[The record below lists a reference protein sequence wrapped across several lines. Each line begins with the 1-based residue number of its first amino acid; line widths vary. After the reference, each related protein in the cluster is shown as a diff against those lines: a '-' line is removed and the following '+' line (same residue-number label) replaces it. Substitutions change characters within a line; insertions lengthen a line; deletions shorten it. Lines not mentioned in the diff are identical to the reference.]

1 MNYSFFDFL
10 QLIGSLGIFIFGMKI
25 FSEGLQKIAGNRLKG
40 ILSGMTRTRLT
51 GVVTGFATT
60 AITQSSTTTTVMAV
74 TFVNAG
80 LLTFVQSTGVIM
92 GANIGTTI
100 TAWMV
105 ALFGFKFKI
114 TTIAVAVIGVFFA
127 FLFSKN
133 NRLRNIAEAMVGF
146 GILFIGLDFIKG
158 AVPDINSNPQIF
170 AFLDAFTN
178 YGYWSLILFVL
189 VGTVLTLLT
198 QSSSAATAI
207 TLVMVFEGWISFPI
221 AAAMILGENI
231 GTTVTANIAALVGNV
246 HAKRAARFHFFF
258 NVVGVLWM
266 MALIYP
272 VLHAIDFTVQYFTEN
287 PVSLMA
293 GSPESRANATLGLSL
308 FHTSFNVLNVIIL
321 FAFIPYL
328 VRFVEYIQPDRGG
341 KDEEFHLQYIS
352 AGVMTSPGLAIT
364 QAQKEIQQF
373 AAVIDKMH
381 DSVTELLFD
390 PTADKP
396 KLIEKVRKYEDA
408 TDVLEIE
415 ISDYLVRVSEH
426 TNLEHWMTERIRF
439 MQTAINDMERVA
451 DIYYQVAKLCERMV
465 ETESVWPEAAT
476 AEMQQMM
483 QALKAAITTMQ
494 DNVARDPAAVS
505 MKDAL
510 LREDAIDKYRDQF
523 RDNHYLRLE
532 QGDYAP
538 RAGVIFIDM
547 LNRLERIGDHIL
559 NVNESASGR
568 RLKALRIEGAAPLK
582 S

>member
-1 MNYSFFDFL
+1 MTYTFFDFL
-10 QLIGSLGIFIFGMKI
+10 QLVGSLGIFIFGMKI

-40 ILSGMTRTRLT
+40 ILSGMTRNRLT
-51 GVVTGFATT
+51 GVLTGFATT

-114 TTIAVAVIGVFFA
+114 TSIAVAVIGVFFA

-133 NRLRNIAEAMVGF
+133 TRLRNIAEAMVGF

-158 AVPDINSNPQIF
+158 AVPDINSNPAIF
-170 AFLDAFTN
+170 AFLDGFTQ
-178 YGYWSLILFVL
+178 YGYFSLLLFVL

-258 NVVGVLWM
+258 NVIGVLWM
-266 MALIYP
+266 LALIYP
-272 VLHAIDFTVQYFTEN
+272 ALHLIDYTMQYFTGSSAS
-287 PVSLMA
+287 VMA
-293 GSPESRANATLGLSL
+293 GGADTRDTAALGLSL
-308 FHTSFNVLNVIIL
+308 FHTSFNVLNVVFL

-341 KDEEFHLQYIS
+341 KDEEFHLRHIS
-352 AGVMTSPGLAIT
+352 AGVMTSPGLSIT
-364 QAQKEIQQF
+364 QAQKEIQHF
-373 AAVIDKMH
+373 AEVIDKMH

-390 PTADKP
+390 PTADKTA
-396 KLIEKVRKYEDA
+396 LVDKVRKYEDA

-415 ISDYLVRVSEH
+415 ISDYLVGVSEH

-451 DIYYQVAKLCERMV
+451 DIYYQVAKLVERMA
-465 ETESVWPEAAT
+465 ETQSVWPEPAT

-483 QALKAAITTMQ
+483 LALKAAIATMKL
-494 DNVARDPAAVS
+494 NTAKEPGAVS
-505 MKDAL
+505 MKEAL
-510 LREDAIDKYRDQF
+510 VREDHIDKLRDEY
-523 RDNHYLRLE
+523 RDNHYKRLE
-532 QGDYAP
+532 SGDYAP

-568 RLKALRIEGAAPLK
+568 RLKALRVDGTNVAK
-582 S
+582 Q

>member
-1 MNYSFFDFL
+1 MTYTFFDFL
-10 QLIGSLGIFIFGMKI
+10 QLVGSLGIFIFGMKI

-40 ILSGMTRTRLT
+40 ILSGMTRNRLT
-51 GVVTGFATT
+51 GVLTGFATT

-114 TTIAVAVIGVFFA
+114 TSIAVAVIGVFFA

-133 NRLRNIAEAMVGF
+133 TRLRNIAEAMVGF

-158 AVPDINSNPQIF
+158 AVPDINSNPAIF
-170 AFLDAFTN
+170 AFLDGFTQ
-178 YGYWSLILFVL
+178 YGYFSLLLFVL

-258 NVVGVLWM
+258 NVIGVLWM
-266 MALIYP
+266 LALIYP
-272 VLHAIDFTVQYFTEN
+272 ALHLIDYTMQYFTGSSAS
-287 PVSLMA
+287 VMA
-293 GSPESRANATLGLSL
+293 GGADTRDTAALGLSL
-308 FHTSFNVLNVIIL
+308 FHTSFNVLNVVFL

-341 KDEEFHLQYIS
+341 KDEEFHLRHIS
-352 AGVMTSPGLAIT
+352 AGVMTSPGLSIT
-364 QAQKEIQQF
+364 QAQKEIQHF
-373 AAVIDKMH
+373 AEVIDKMH

-390 PTADKP
+390 PTADKAA
-396 KLIEKVRKYEDA
+396 LVDKVRKYEDA

-415 ISDYLVRVSEH
+415 ISDYLVGVSEH

-451 DIYYQVAKLCERMV
+451 DIYYQVAKLVERMA
-465 ETESVWPEAAT
+465 ETQSVWPDPAT

-483 QALKAAITTMQ
+483 LALKAAIATMKL
-494 DNVARDPAAVS
+494 NTAKEPGAVS
-505 MKDAL
+505 MKEAL
-510 LREDAIDKYRDQF
+510 VREDHIDKLRDEY
-523 RDNHYLRLE
+523 RDNHYKRLE
-532 QGDYAP
+532 SGDYAP

-568 RLKALRIEGAAPLK
+568 RLKALRVDGTNVAK
-582 S
+582 Q

>member
-1 MNYSFFDFL
+1 MTYTFFDFL
-10 QLIGSLGIFIFGMKI
+10 QLVGSLGIFIFGMKI

-40 ILSGMTRTRLT
+40 ILSGMTRNRLT
-51 GVVTGFATT
+51 GVLTGFATT

-114 TTIAVAVIGVFFA
+114 TSIAVAVIGVFFA

-133 NRLRNIAEAMVGF
+133 TRLRNIAEAMVGF

-158 AVPDINSNPQIF
+158 AVPDINSNPAIF
-170 AFLDAFTN
+170 AFLDGFTQ
-178 YGYWSLILFVL
+178 YGYFSLLLFVL

-258 NVVGVLWM
+258 NVIGVLWM
-266 MALIYP
+266 LALIYP
-272 VLHAIDFTVQYFTEN
+272 ALHLIDYTMQYFTGSSAS
-287 PVSLMA
+287 VMA
-293 GSPESRANATLGLSL
+293 GGADTRDTAALGLSL
-308 FHTSFNVLNVIIL
+308 FHTSFNVLNVVFL

-341 KDEEFHLQYIS
+341 KDEEFHLRHIS
-352 AGVMTSPGLAIT
+352 AGVMTSPGLSIT
-364 QAQKEIQQF
+364 QAQKEIQHF
-373 AAVIDKMH
+373 AEVIDKMH

-390 PTADKP
+390 PTADKTA
-396 KLIEKVRKYEDA
+396 LVDKVRKYEDA

-415 ISDYLVRVSEH
+415 ISDYLVGVSEH

-451 DIYYQVAKLCERMV
+451 DIYYQVAKLVERMA
-465 ETESVWPEAAT
+465 ETQSVWPEPAT

-483 QALKAAITTMQ
+483 LALKAAIATMKL
-494 DNVARDPAAVS
+494 NTAKEPGAVS
-505 MKDAL
+505 MKEAL
-510 LREDAIDKYRDQF
+510 VREDHIDKLRDEY
-523 RDNHYLRLE
+523 RDNHYKRLE
-532 QGDYAP
+532 SGDYAP

-568 RLKALRIEGAAPLK
+568 RLKALRVDGANVAK
-582 S
+582 Q

>member
-158 AVPDINSNPQIF
+158 AVPDLNSNPQIF

-178 YGYWSLILFVL
+178 YGYWSLILFVFL
-189 VGTVLTLLT
+189 GTILTLLT

-451 DIYYQVAKLCERMV
+451 DIYYQVAKLCERMA

-483 QALKAAITTMQ
+483 LALKAAITTMQ

-505 MKDAL
+505 MKEAL
-510 LREDAIDKYRDQF
+510 LREDAIDKHRDQF

>member
-1 MNYSFFDFL
+1 MTYTFFDFL
-10 QLIGSLGIFIFGMKI
+10 QLVGSLGIFIFGMKI

-40 ILSGMTRTRLT
+40 ILSGMTRNRLT
-51 GVVTGFATT
+51 GVLTGFATT

-114 TTIAVAVIGVFFA
+114 TSIAVAVIGVFFA

-133 NRLRNIAEAMVGF
+133 TRLRNIAEAMVGF

-158 AVPDINSNPQIF
+158 AVPDINSNPAIF
-170 AFLDAFTN
+170 AFLDGFTQ
-178 YGYWSLILFVL
+178 YGYFSLLLFVL

-207 TLVMVFEGWISFPI
+207 TLVMVFEGWIPFPI

-258 NVVGVLWM
+258 NVIGVIWM
-266 MALIYP
+266 MACIYP
-272 VLHAIDFTVQYFTEN
+272 VLHLIDFAIQYFTG
-287 PVSLMA
+287 VSSSLMA
-293 GSPESRANATLGLSL
+293 GGVETREVAGLGLSL
-308 FHTSFNVLNVIIL
+308 FHTAFNVLNVIIL

-341 KDEEFHLQYIS
+341 KDDEFHLRHIS
-352 AGVMTSPGLAIT
+352 AGVMTSPGLSIT
-364 QAQKEIQQF
+364 QAQKEIQHF
-373 AAVIDKMH
+373 AEIIDKMH

-390 PTADKP
+390 PAANKAALVDK
-396 KLIEKVRKYEDA
+396 IRKYEDT

-415 ISDYLVRVSEH
+415 ISDYLVGVSEH

-451 DIYYQVAKLCERMV
+451 DIYYQVAKLAERMT
-465 ETESVWPEAAT
+465 ETESVWPEPAT

-483 QALKAAITTMQ
+483 LALKAAIDTMKQ
-494 DNVARDPAAVS
+494 NAAKEPATVS
-505 MKDAL
+505 MKEAL
-510 LREDAIDKYRDQF
+510 VREDHIDKLRDEYRN
-523 RDNHYLRLE
+523 NHYKRLE
-532 QGDYAP
+532 NGDYAP

-568 RLKALRIEGAAPLK
+568 RLKALRVDGTNAAK
-582 S
+582 Q

>member
-1 MNYSFFDFL
+1 MTYTFFDFL
-10 QLIGSLGIFIFGMKI
+10 QLVGSLGIFIFGMKI

-40 ILSGMTRTRLT
+40 ILSGMTRNRLT
-51 GVVTGFATT
+51 GVLTGFATT

-114 TTIAVAVIGVFFA
+114 TSIAVAVIGVFFA

-133 NRLRNIAEAMVGF
+133 TRLRNIAEAMVGF

-158 AVPDINSNPQIF
+158 AVPDINSNPAIF
-170 AFLDAFTN
+170 AFLDGFTQ
-178 YGYWSLILFVL
+178 YGYFSLLLFVL

-258 NVVGVLWM
+258 NVIGVLWM
-266 MALIYP
+266 LALIYP
-272 VLHAIDFTVQYFTEN
+272 ALHLIDYTMQYFTGSSAS
-287 PVSLMA
+287 VMA
-293 GSPESRANATLGLSL
+293 GGADTRDTAALGLSL
-308 FHTSFNVLNVIIL
+308 FHTSFNVLNVVFL

-341 KDEEFHLQYIS
+341 KDEEFHLRHIS
-352 AGVMTSPGLAIT
+352 AGVMTSPGLSIT
-364 QAQKEIQQF
+364 QAQKEIQHF
-373 AAVIDKMH
+373 AEVIDKMH

-390 PTADKP
+390 PTADKAA
-396 KLIEKVRKYEDA
+396 LVDKVRKYEDA

-415 ISDYLVRVSEH
+415 ISDYLVGVSEH

-451 DIYYQVAKLCERMV
+451 DIYYQVAKLVERMA
-465 ETESVWPEAAT
+465 ETQSVWPEPAT

-483 QALKAAITTMQ
+483 LALKAAIATMKL
-494 DNVARDPAAVS
+494 NTAKEPGAVS
-505 MKDAL
+505 MKEAL
-510 LREDAIDKYRDQF
+510 VREDHIDKLRDEY
-523 RDNHYLRLE
+523 RDNHYKRLE
-532 QGDYAP
+532 SGDYAP

-568 RLKALRIEGAAPLK
+568 RLKALRVDGTNVAK
-582 S
+582 Q

>member
-1 MNYSFFDFL
+1 MTYTFFDFL
-10 QLIGSLGIFIFGMKI
+10 QLVGSLGIFIFGMKI

-40 ILSGMTRTRLT
+40 ILSGMTRNRLT
-51 GVVTGFATT
+51 GVLTGFATT

-114 TTIAVAVIGVFFA
+114 TSIAVAVIGVFFA

-133 NRLRNIAEAMVGF
+133 TRLRNIAEAMVGF

-158 AVPDINSNPQIF
+158 AVPDINSNPAIF
-170 AFLDAFTN
+170 AFLDGFTQ
-178 YGYWSLILFVL
+178 YGYFSLILFVL

-258 NVVGVLWM
+258 NVIGVLWM
-266 MALIYP
+266 LALIYP
-272 VLHAIDFTVQYFTEN
+272 ALHLIDYTMQYFTGSSAS
-287 PVSLMA
+287 VMA
-293 GSPESRANATLGLSL
+293 GGADTRDTAALGLSL

-341 KDEEFHLQYIS
+341 KDEEFHLRHIS
-352 AGVMTSPGLAIT
+352 AGVMTSPGLSIT
-364 QAQKEIQQF
+364 QAQKEIQHF
-373 AAVIDKMH
+373 TEVIDKMH

-390 PTADKP
+390 PAADKGR
-396 KLIEKVRKYEDA
+396 LVEKVRKYEDA
-408 TDVLEIE
+408 TDLLEIE
-415 ISDYLVRVSEH
+415 ISDYLVGVSEH

-451 DIYYQVAKLCERMV
+451 DIYYQVAKLAERMT
-465 ETESVWPEAAT
+465 ETQSVWPEPAT

-483 QALKAAITTMQ
+483 LALKAAIETMKQ
-494 DNVARDPAAVS
+494 NAAKEPAAVS
-505 MKDAL
+505 MKEAL
-510 LREDAIDKYRDQF
+510 VREDHIDKLRDEYRN
-523 RDNHYLRLE
+523 NHYKRLE
-532 QGDYAP
+532 NGDYAP

-568 RLKALRIEGAAPLK
+568 RLKALRVDGTNVAK
-582 S
+582 Q

>member
-1 MNYSFFDFL
+1 MTYTFFDFL
-10 QLIGSLGIFIFGMKI
+10 QLVGSLGIFIFGMKI

-40 ILSGMTRTRLT
+40 ILSGMTRNRLT
-51 GVVTGFATT
+51 GVLTGFATT

-114 TTIAVAVIGVFFA
+114 TSIAVAVIGVFFA

-133 NRLRNIAEAMVGF
+133 TRLRNIAEAMVGF

-158 AVPDINSNPQIF
+158 AVPDINSNPAIF
-170 AFLDAFTN
+170 AFLDGFTQ
-178 YGYWSLILFVL
+178 YGYFSLILFVF
-189 VGTVLTLLT
+189 VGTILTLLT

-258 NVVGVLWM
+258 NVIGVLWM
-266 MALIYP
+266 LACIYP
-272 VLHAIDFTVQYFTEN
+272 ALHLIDFTMQYFTGSTAS
-287 PVSLMA
+287 VMA
-293 GSPESRANATLGLSL
+293 GGADTRDTAALGLSL

-341 KDEEFHLQYIS
+341 KDEEFHLRHIS
-352 AGVMTSPGLAIT
+352 AGVMTSPGLSIT
-364 QAQKEIQQF
+364 QAQKEIQHF
-373 AAVIDKMH
+373 TEIIDKMH
-381 DSVTELLFD
+381 DSVTELLFE
-390 PTADKP
+390 PAVDKAR
-396 KLIEKVRKYEDA
+396 LVEKIRKYEDA
-408 TDVLEIE
+408 TDLLEIE
-415 ISDYLVRVSEH
+415 ISDYLVGVSEH

-451 DIYYQVAKLCERMV
+451 DIYYQVAKLAERMA
-465 ETESVWPEAAT
+465 ETESVWPEPAT

-483 QALKAAITTMQ
+483 LALKAAIITMKE
-494 DNVARDPAAVS
+494 NAAKEPAAVS
-505 MKDAL
+505 MKEAL
-510 LREDAIDKYRDQF
+510 VREDYIDKLRDEY
-523 RDNHYLRLE
+523 RDNHYKRLE
-532 QGDYAP
+532 SGDYAP

-568 RLKALRIEGAAPLK
+568 RLKALRVDGANLAK
-582 S
+582 Q